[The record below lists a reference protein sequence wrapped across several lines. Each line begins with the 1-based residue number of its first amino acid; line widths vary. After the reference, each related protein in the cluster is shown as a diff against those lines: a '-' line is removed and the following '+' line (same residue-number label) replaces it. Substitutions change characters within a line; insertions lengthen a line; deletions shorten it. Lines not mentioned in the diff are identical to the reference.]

1 MGGYNEEV
9 GSYNILSAKVNKD
22 RVADSYP
29 LLSILKILHKS
40 VDVL

>member
-9 GSYNILSAKVNKD
+9 GSYILSAKVNKY

-29 LLSILKILHKS
+29 LLSILNILRKS
-40 VDVL
+40 VDVI